1 LVSINDAHAYARDSE
16 FSWNTLMGK
25 FVPAAGVEFRTAA
38 VQSDFELSR
47 TSSDKSPAEPSPGTI
62 AGALILGGAHG
73 SLAVARSLGRRGIDV
88 WFATHDHPITK
99 YSRYTKRG
107 VEWPGPN
114 HPAAVDWLLA
124 FAARWKLNGWVLIPG
139 ADPELRLLS
148 QNYQVLSQVFHI
160 AAPTWSVAQWAHDKR
175 LTEQHARAVGIAA
188 PRSIYPANAAQL
200 ADWPCTFPVIL
211 KPTVH
216 DVPNPFTRAKA
227 WRADDRATL
236 MTLYNEAVG
245 HVGANAIVIQEMI
258 AGGGEA
264 QFSYAGVWNN
274 GQPIAAMVAR
284 RTRQFPL
291 DFGFTSTFVETI
303 DRPEVAES
311 AEKFLRALNFTG
323 LVELEFKY
331 DARDGLYKLLDV
343 NARVWAWAGIGEAA
357 KLDFPYLA
365 YRIALGETIAPVGAG
380 RSASWVHASRNV
392 VAAMQELARGRTTI
406 RNLMPV
412 VGRPMAFAAFAI
424 DDPMPGLMEMPLT
437 LGRTLT
443 RRLKSIF
450 GHAV

>member
-1 LVSINDAHAYARDSE
+1 
-16 FSWNTLMGK
+16 
-25 FVPAAGVEFRTAA
+25 
-38 VQSDFELSR
+38 
-47 TSSDKSPAEPSPGTI
+47 
-62 AGALILGGAHG
+62 
-73 SLAVARSLGRRGIDV
+73 
-88 WFATHDHPITK
+88 
-99 YSRYTKRG
+99 
-107 VEWPGPN
+107 
-114 HPAAVDWLLA
+114 
-124 FAARWKLNGWVLIPG
+124 
-139 ADPELRLLS
+139 
-148 QNYQVLSQVFHI
+148 
-160 AAPTWSVAQWAHDKR
+160 
-175 LTEQHARAVGIAA
+175 
-188 PRSIYPANAAQL
+188 
-200 ADWPCTFPVIL
+200 
-211 KPTVH
+211 
-216 DVPNPFTRAKA
+216 
-227 WRADDRATL
+227 
-236 MTLYNEAVG
+236 
-245 HVGANAIVIQEMI
+245 
-258 AGGGEA
+258 
-264 QFSYAGVWNN
+264 
-274 GQPIAAMVAR
+274 
-284 RTRQFPL
+284 
-291 DFGFTSTFVETI
+291 VETI

>member
-1 LVSINDAHAYARDSE
+1 
-16 FSWNTLMGK
+16 MGR
-25 FVPAAGVEFRTAA
+25 FVPADGAEFRTAA
-38 VQSDFELSR
+38 VQNGFDISR
-47 TSSDKSPAEPSPGTI
+47 TESDKAGTDVSSSST

-107 VEWPGPN
+107 IEWPGPN
-114 HPAAVDWLLA
+114 HPAAVDWLLT

-139 ADPELRLLS
+139 ADPELRLLA
-148 QNYQVLSQVFHI
+148 QNYPALSQVFRI
-160 AAPTWSVAQWAHDKR
+160 AAPTWAMAQWAHDKR

-188 PRSIYPANAAQL
+188 PRSIYPAHEEQL
-200 ADWPCTFPVIL
+200 EAWECAFPVIL

-236 MTLYNEAVG
+236 MTLYKEAVG
-245 HVGANAIVIQEMI
+245 HVGANGIVIQEMI
-258 AGGGEA
+258 PGGGEA

-274 GQPIAAMVAR
+274 GEPVTAMVAR

-303 DRPEVAES
+303 DRPEIADA
-311 AEKFLRALNFTG
+311 AEKFLRPLNFTG
-323 LVELEFKY
+323 LVELEFKH
-331 DARDGLYKLLDV
+331 DSRDGLYKLLDV

-357 KLDFPYLA
+357 RLDFPHLA
-365 YRIALGETIAPVGAG
+365 YRIALGEKVALVGPG
-380 RSASWVHASRNV
+380 RSAAWVHASRNI

-406 RNLMPV
+406 RQLLPV
-412 VGRPMAFAAFAI
+412 PGRALSFAAFAKN
-424 DDPMPGLMEMPLT
+424 DPMPGLMEMPLT

-450 GHAV
+450 GHAE

>member
-1 LVSINDAHAYARDSE
+1 
-16 FSWNTLMGK
+16 MGK
-25 FVPAAGVEFRTAA
+25 FVPAAGAEFRMAA
-38 VQSDFELSR
+38 VQSSLDISR
-47 TSSDKSPAEPSPGTI
+47 TDSDKMGADISPSST
-62 AGALILGGAHG
+62 AGVLILGGAHG
-73 SLAVARSLGRRGIDV
+73 SLAIARSLGRRGIDV

-114 HPAAVDWLLA
+114 HPAAVDWLLT

-139 ADPELRLLS
+139 ADPELRLLA
-148 QNYQVLSQVFHI
+148 QNYAALSQVFRI
-160 AAPTWSVAQWAHDKR
+160 AAPTWPMAQWAHDKR

-188 PRSIYPANAAQL
+188 PRSIYPANAEQL
-200 ADWPCTFPVIL
+200 EAWECAFPVIL

-236 MTLYNEAVG
+236 MTLYTEAVG
-245 HVGANAIVIQEMI
+245 HVGANGIVIQEMI

-274 GQPIAAMVAR
+274 GEPVAALVAR

-303 DRPEVAES
+303 DRPEIADA
-311 AEKFLRALNFTG
+311 AEKFLRPLNFTG
-323 LVELEFKY
+323 LVELEFKH
-331 DARDGLYKLLDV
+331 DMRDGLYKLLDV

-357 KLDFPYLA
+357 RLDFPHLA
-365 YRIALGETIAPVGAG
+365 YRIALGEAVAPVGPG
-380 RSASWVHASRNV
+380 RSAAWVHASRNI

-406 RNLMPV
+406 RQLLPV
-412 VGRPMAFAAFAI
+412 PGRALSFAAFAT

-450 GHAV
+450 GHAE